1 MKIKAVLLSIFVAF
15 AVFGQKD
22 EGGRSADGP
31 VLSAPVTSSPNLV
44 RGLLL
49 FDQTGNPTGNS
60 VPDQNFEA
68 AFDAYDCMGADD
80 FSVPVDREW
89 TINQV
94 AVNGTYTGTGVAT
107 GVSVGFHEDAGGLP
121 GTLITSFNSIAPTTD
136 TAGSFVVDLPAAV
149 ILTEGVYWVTFQVD
163 KTFGGGSGQ
172 HFWSETTNSF
182 GNFAAWINPADGFGS
197 GCTNWNTTQA
207 CGVGS
212 GVLIDLEFSI
222 SGEDNAAITIPT
234 LGEIGLAVFLV
245 LLMGTALVF
254 LRRQRA
260 ASS

>member
-1 MKIKAVLLSIFVAF
+1 MKIKAVLLSVFVAF

-22 EGGRSADGP
+22 EGDGSAGSP
-31 VLSAPVTSSPNLV
+31 VLSAPTIASPNLI
-44 RGLLL
+44 RGALL
-49 FDQTGNPTGNS
+49 FDQTGNPGGNS
-60 VPDQNFEA
+60 IPDQNFEA

-94 AVNGTYTGTGVAT
+94 AVVGLYTGSGVAT
-107 GVSVGFHEDAGGLP
+107 GVTVGFHDDAGGLP
-121 GTLITSFNSIAPTTD
+121 GALITSFNSIAPTSD
-136 TAGSFVVDLPAAV
+136 TAGSFVVDLPAPV
-149 ILTEGVYWVTFQVD
+149 ILGEGTYWMSFQVD
-163 KTFGGGSGQ
+163 KSFGGGSGQ
-172 HFWSETTNSF
+172 HFWSETLNSN
-182 GNFAAWINPADGFGS
+182 GNIAAWINPGDGFGS
-197 GCTNWNTTQA
+197 GCTNWNTTA
-207 CGVGS
+207 FCGVGS
-212 GVLIDLEFSI
+212 GTPANLEFSL

-260 ASS
+260 AAA